1 MNTSMIIVAIV
12 SSLITCLFMYLD
24 SRLFDT
30 PRTKFTYFKNMV
42 LVSGISVA
50 IVYFMGGNA
59 GNTGKFQLGGVPASS
74 TAVIS
79 GIDQEIFTG
88 PPAF

>member
-1 MNTSMIIVAIV
+1 
-12 SSLITCLFMYLD
+12 
-24 SRLFDT
+24 
-30 PRTKFTYFKNMV
+30 MV